1 MEHAFRELIGRTAD
15 ALRDADEGHI
25 GANDFST
32 FTSSAERMTDR
43 LIDAMFPRHAGKA
56 IMREQALF
64 EATELL
70 SALLSMLSCDVKR
83 ADAVTRTLLNSLPE
97 VYRML
102 KTDLAAAYMGDP
114 AAKGVD
120 EIILCYPAFPA
131 IATYRLA
138 HILYLENV
146 PLLPRV
152 MTEYA
157 HRLTGIDIHPGATI
171 GESFFIDHG
180 TGVVIGETTTI
191 GSGVKIYQHVTLGA
205 KSFDTDDDGMPVKGV
220 KRHPDIGDRVVI
232 YAGATILGGETR
244 IGNDCIIGGS
254 VWLTHSVEA
263 GKMVLARAAVTD
275 STLKRDVLHPSLPED
290 SAML

>member
-1 MEHAFRELIGRTAD
+1 MEHQLRELLGRTAN
-15 ALRDADEGHI
+15 ALRSADEGHF
-25 GANDFST
+25 GANDFSAFKSRT
-32 FTSSAERMTDR
+32 ESMTDR
-43 LIDAMFPRHAGKA
+43 LIDAMFPRHAGKP

-64 EATELL
+64 EAANHLNAILQAL
-70 SALLSMLSCDVKR
+70 SYDEKR
-83 ADAVTRTLLNSLPE
+83 AEAITRALIEALPE
-97 VYRML
+97 IYRVL
-102 KTDLAAAYMGDP
+102 RTDLFAAYVGDP

-120 EIILCYPAFPA
+120 EIILCYPAFFA

-138 HILYLENV
+138 HVLYLENV

-157 HRLTGIDIHPGATI
+157 HRKTGIDIHPGATI

-205 KSFDTDDDGMPVKGV
+205 KSFDTDADGMPVKGL

-244 IGNDCIIGGS
+244 IGNDCVIGGS

-263 GKMVLARAAVTD
+263 GKMVLARTAVMD
-275 STLKRDVLHPSLPED
+275 NTLKRDVMHPILPED
-290 SAML
+290 SSML

>member
-1 MEHAFRELIGRTAD
+1 MEHGFRELIGRTAD
-15 ALRDADEGHI
+15 ALRNADEGHVN
-25 GANDFST
+25 ANDFST
-32 FTSSAERMTDR
+32 FTSGAERMTDR

-70 SALLSMLSCDVKR
+70 SSLLSMLSYDEKG
-83 ADAVTRTLLNSLPE
+83 AGAVTRTLIESLPE
-97 VYRML
+97 VYRVL
-102 KTDLAAAYMGDP
+102 KTDLMAAYIGDP
-114 AAKGVD
+114 AARGVD

-131 IATYRLA
+131 IATFRLA
-138 HILYLENV
+138 HILYRSAV

-157 HRLTGIDIHPGATI
+157 HRRTGIDIHPGATI

-191 GSGVKIYQHVTLGA
+191 GSGVKIYQHDTLGA
-205 KSFDTDDDGMPVKGV
+205 K
-220 KRHPDIGDRVVI
+220 R
-232 YAGATILGGETR
+232 R
-244 IGNDCIIGGS
+244 IGNDCVIGGR
-254 VWLTHSVEA
+254 VWLTRSVES
-263 GKMVLARAAVTD
+263 GKMVLARSAVTD
-275 STLKRDVLHPSLPED
+275 STLKRDVMHPSLPED